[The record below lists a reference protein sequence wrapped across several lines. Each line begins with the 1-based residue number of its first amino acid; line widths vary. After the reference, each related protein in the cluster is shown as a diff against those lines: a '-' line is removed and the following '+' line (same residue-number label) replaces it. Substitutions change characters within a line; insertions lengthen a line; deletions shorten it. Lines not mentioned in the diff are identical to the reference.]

1 MMATAA
7 PTTAPLDAVTY
18 APPKRQR
25 VDSIDLLRGLVMVI
39 MLLDHT
45 RDYFSAAAFQFDPT
59 DLTKTSVALF
69 FTRWITHFCA
79 PTFFFLAGTGAYLR
93 AARGATPAEMSRFLV
108 SRGLWLIFLELTII
122 RFGISGDFLPHGTY
136 VTQTIWALGWS
147 MIVLAAL
154 VHLPLRAIGVFSLAM
169 ILVHN
174 AFDGIHVA
182 NCLPGQPQ
190 CGAGDVAIRALHVSG
205 PIFFGGKGIFVLA
218 LYPLIPWIGVMAAG
232 YVFGKLYTLDAATRR
247 RALIRL
253 GGGII
258 ALFIV
263 LRATNLYGDPAR
275 WSVQPRGFA
284 FTVLSFLNT
293 TKYPPSLLYLCMTI
307 GPGILLLAFME
318 REGRGRLG
326 SALVTYG
333 RVPMLFYML
342 QWLYA
347 HGTAFIVWNL
357 AGMNTT
363 ALHVLQNTP
372 PEALKNVG
380 FSLPVVYAFWL
391 LGVLLIYPLC
401 KWFAGVK
408 KRRSDWWL
416 SYL

>member
-1 MMATAA
+1 MATAA
-7 PTTAPLDAVTY
+7 PTTAPLDAVAY

-59 DLTKTSVALF
+59 DLSKTSVVLF

-93 AARGATPAEMSRFLV
+93 HARGATTADMSRFLV
-108 SRGLWLIFLELTII
+108 SRGLWLILLELTVI
-122 RFGISGDFLPHGTY
+122 RWGISGDFLPHGAY
-136 VTQTIWALGWS
+136 AAQTIWALGWS

-154 VHLPLRAIGVFSLAM
+154 VHLPLKVIGAFSLTM
-169 ILVHN
+169 IAVHN
-174 AFDGIHVA
+174 AFDGAHVA
-182 NCLPGQPQ
+182 SCLPGKPV
-190 CGAGDVAIRALHVSG
+190 CGAGDVAIRLLHVSG
-205 PIFFGGKGIFVLA
+205 PIVLPHGIFLVA

-232 YVFGKLYTLDAATRR
+232 YVFGKLYTLDAETRR

-253 GGGII
+253 GGGIV
-258 ALFIV
+258 ALFVV
-263 LRATNLYGDPAR
+263 LRATNLYGDPGKWA
-275 WSVQPRGFA
+275 VQPRGA
-284 FTVLSFLNT
+284 VFTVLSFLNT
-293 TKYPPSLLYLCMTI
+293 NKYPPSLLYLCMTI

-318 REGRGRLG
+318 RERRGGLGR
-326 SALVTYG
+326 ALVTYG
-333 RVPMLFYML
+333 RVPMLFYIL

-347 HGTAFIVWNL
+347 HGTAFIVWGM
-357 AGMNTT
+357 AGKNT
-363 ALHVLQNTP
+363 APLHILQNTP
-372 PEALKNVG
+372 PEALKGAG

-391 LGVLLIYPLC
+391 LGVLLIYPIC
-401 KWFAGVK
+401 KWFAEVK
-408 KRRSDWWL
+408 KRRADWWL

>member
-1 MMATAA
+1 MATAA
-7 PTTAPLDAVTY
+7 ATTAPLDAVTY

-25 VDSIDLLRGLVMVI
+25 VDSIDLLRGIVMVI

-45 RDYFSAAAFQFDPT
+45 RDYFSAEAFQFDPT
-59 DLTKTSVALF
+59 DLSKTSVALF

-93 AARGATPAEMSRFLV
+93 QARGATAADMSRFLV
-108 SRGLWLIFLELTII
+108 SRGLWLILLELTVI
-122 RFGISGDFLPHGTY
+122 RWGISGDFLPHGAY
-136 VTQTIWALGWS
+136 ALQTIWALGVS
-147 MIVLAAL
+147 MIVLGAM
-154 VHLPLRAIGVFSLAM
+154 VHLPLKVVGALSLTM
-169 ILVHN
+169 IAVHN
-174 AFDGIHVA
+174 AFDGVHVA
-182 NCLPGQPQ
+182 SCLPGQPP
-190 CGAGDVAIRALHVSG
+190 CGAGDVAIRLLHVSG
-205 PIFFGGKGIFVLA
+205 PIVLPHGIFLLA
-218 LYPLIPWIGVMAAG
+218 LYPLIPWLGVMAAG
-232 YVFGKLYTLDAATRR
+232 YVFGKLYTLDAETRR

-253 GGGII
+253 GGGIVV
-258 ALFIV
+258 LFVV
-263 LRATNLYGDPAR
+263 LRATNLYGDPAK
-275 WSVQPRGFA
+275 WSVQPRGAA
-284 FTVLSFLNT
+284 FTLLSFLNT

-318 REGRGRLG
+318 RERRGGLGR
-326 SALVTYG
+326 ALVTYG

-347 HGTAFIVWNL
+347 HGAAFIVWNL
-357 AGMNTT
+357 AGMSTA
-363 ALHVLQNTP
+363 ALHVLQNDP
-372 PEALKNVG
+372 SQPIENVG

-401 KWFAGVK
+401 KWFAEVK